1 MGLLG
6 PFLFARYPALGD
18 PALRETPHPP
28 TLRRINIRPVDYAER
43 CRTIL
48 LHERT
53 LHCVTLLLVHHDR
66 PAYAGHSPVP
76 PTLRSAATA
85 TALLATLVLLLL
97 IACYGPPLG
106 CQCQQPVTTVAPCLV
121 HSLSF
126 MHPLRA
132 LINYDPIGRRRRST
146 LGMSSGTPPRTSTS
160 LS

>member
-18 PALRETPHPP
+18 PALRETPRPP

-43 CRTIL
+43 CSTIL

-53 LHCVTLLLVHHDR
+53 LHCVTLLLVHQDR
-66 PAYAGHSPVP
+66 PAYAGHSPDP
-76 PTLRSAATA
+76 PTLRSK
-85 TALLATLVLLLL
+85 
-97 IACYGPPLG
+97 
-106 CQCQQPVTTVAPCLV
+106 QQQQPYSRCSCCCCYCLLRPMRSAASV
-121 HSLSF
+121 SNLSPQLHRGLCIHSSF

-146 LGMSSGTPPRTSTS
+146 LGMSSGTPQT
-160 LS
+160 